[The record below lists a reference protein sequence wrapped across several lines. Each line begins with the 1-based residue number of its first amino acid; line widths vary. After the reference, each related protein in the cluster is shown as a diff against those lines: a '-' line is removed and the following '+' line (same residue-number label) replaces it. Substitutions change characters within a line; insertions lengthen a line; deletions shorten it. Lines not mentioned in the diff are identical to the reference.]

1 MGYYDRAGG
10 LATDG
15 TPTFA
20 TRQDAES
27 EREVAALLSQRW
39 SCEFHPFGALADIDW
54 WMSRHGRIVGVGEI
68 KTRSHAVAQYPTV
81 FLNVRKWLALMLA
94 GNGLNVPALFIVRFS
109 DGLRYLPVAEVDAS
123 ALRVGGCR
131 QRVKSVSDV
140 EPVIEVPV
148 AGMRV
153 V

>member
-39 SCEFHPFGALADIDW
+39 SCEFHPFGALAAIDW
-54 WMSRHGRIVGVGEI
+54 WLIPPRPKGTGIPVSPRPAYADLRQ
-68 KTRSHAVAQYPTV
+68 KTYTLS
-81 FLNVRKWLALMLA
+81 A
-94 GNGLNVPALFIVRFS
+94 G
-109 DGLRYLPVAEVDAS
+109 
-123 ALRVGGCR
+123 
-131 QRVKSVSDV
+131 
-140 EPVIEVPV
+140 
-148 AGMRV
+148 
-153 V
+153 